1 MSDFSELVENLRK
14 MQEREEIEGLPDSVL
29 ELTGQAKEK
38 LDALVSAYINDK
50 DIENGQTS

>member
-38 LDALVSAYINDK
+38 LDALVSAYMNDE
-50 DIENGQTS
+50 DVENGQTS

>member
-1 MSDFSELVENLRK
+1 MSDCSELVENLRK

-38 LDALVSAYINDK
+38 LDALVSAYMK
-50 DIENGQTS
+50 DEDVENGQTS